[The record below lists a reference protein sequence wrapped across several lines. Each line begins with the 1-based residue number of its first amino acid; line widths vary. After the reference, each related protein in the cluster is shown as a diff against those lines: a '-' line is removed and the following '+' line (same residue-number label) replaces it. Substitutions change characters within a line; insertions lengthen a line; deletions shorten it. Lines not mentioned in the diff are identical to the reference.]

1 MRRMNYNPFNNVY
14 ASGEYNH
21 VSEVFVLDKNLERN
35 HVYYLKI
42 ISGAYSYG
50 PSILDFRN
58 EEDFT
63 VSNIAILDAYG
74 DPHCYAIYC
83 EVGSNIINI
92 SNINV
97 SLEANNQYSIYVY
110 QLI

>member
-1 MRRMNYNPFNNVY
+1 MNYNPLNNVY

-21 VSEVFVLDKNLERN
+21 VIEQFELDKNLERN
-35 HVYYLKI
+35 HVYYLKVLN
-42 ISGAYSYG
+42 GNYSFG
-50 PSILDFRN
+50 PAILDFRN

-63 VSNIAILDAYG
+63 VSNIAILNTSG
-74 DPHCYAIYC
+74 DPHCYAVYC
-83 EVGSNIINI
+83 EVGSNTITL

-97 SLEANNQYSIYVY
+97 SLEASEKYSIYIY